1 MAARMQ
7 GTGARTLDEITAA
20 RRAAMLRF
28 AIEQQEAKH
37 YAVALDM
44 YRQLI
49 EGYPGTEEE
58 NEAHERMLDLACLFG
73 SERQSHRMLSLYETL
88 ESLYA
93 PTSTE
98 RTAEARRARVKQI
111 LDGIHE
117 QDRREA
123 EAQNRLEAIREG
135 AVPPWESEPVTMP
148 PRGKEPA
155 RQPRTRATRR
165 QEGREVA

>member
-1 MAARMQ
+1 MAGEIPDARATVQ
-7 GTGARTLDEITAA
+7 DEVAAA

-28 AIEQQEAKH
+28 AIQQQEAKH

-58 NEAHERMLDLACLFG
+58 NEARERMLDLACLFG
-73 SERQSHRMLSLYETL
+73 SEKQSHRMLSLYDTL
-88 ESLYA
+88 ETLYA

-98 RTAEARRARVKQI
+98 RTTDTRRARVKQI

-123 EAQNRLEAIREG
+123 QARLEAIREG
-135 AVPPWESEPVTMP
+135 AVPPSEFEPVTMP

-155 RQPRTRATRR
+155 RVPPRSRATRR

>member
-1 MAARMQ
+1 MTARMQ
-7 GTGARTLDEITAA
+7 SPGARSLDEIMAA

-28 AIEQQEAKH
+28 AIQQQEAKH
-37 YAVALDM
+37 YAVALDT

-49 EGYPGTEEE
+49 EGYPGTG
-58 NEAHERMLDLACLFG
+58 EATEARERMLDLACLFA
-73 SERQSHRMLSLYETL
+73 SEGQSHRMLSLYNTL

-98 RTAEARRARVKQI
+98 STADARRARVKQI

-117 QDRREA
+117 QERREA
-123 EAQNRLEAIREG
+123 EAQARLEAIREG
-135 AVPPWESEPVTMP
+135 AVPPSEPAILT
-148 PRGKEPA
+148 RRKEPA
-155 RQPRTRATRR
+155 AQRRSSATRR

>member
-1 MAARMQ
+1 MAQETRDPRQ
-7 GTGARTLDEITAA
+7 KTLDEISAA

-28 AIEQQEAKH
+28 AIQQQEAKH
-37 YAVALDM
+37 HAVALDM

-58 NEAHERMLDLACLFG
+58 NEARERMLDLACVFG
-73 SERQSHRMLSLYETL
+73 SEKQSHRMLSLYNTL

-98 RTAEARRARVKQI
+98 STADAGRARVKQI

-123 EAQNRLEAIREG
+123 EAQARLEAIREG
-135 AVPPWESEPVTMP
+135 AVPLSESEPVTMP
-148 PRGKEPA
+148 SRGKEPA
-155 RQPRTRATRR
+155 RQPRSRATRR
-165 QEGREVA
+165 QEGPEVA

>member
-1 MAARMQ
+1 MAQETRDPRQ
-7 GTGARTLDEITAA
+7 KTLDEISAA

-28 AIEQQEAKH
+28 AIQQQEGKH

-58 NEAHERMLDLACLFG
+58 NEARERMLDLACLFG
-73 SERQSHRMLSLYETL
+73 SEKQSHRMLSLYDTL
-88 ESLYA
+88 ETLYA

-98 RTAEARRARVKQI
+98 RTTDTRRARVKQI

-123 EAQNRLEAIREG
+123 AALAPTEAVREG
-135 AVPPWESEPVTMP
+135 AASALEPATMP
-148 PRGKEPA
+148 LESKEPA
-155 RQPRTRATRR
+155 RLPPRSRATRR
-165 QEGREVA
+165 QEGPEVA

>member
-7 GTGARTLDEITAA
+7 SPGARSLDEIMAA

-28 AIEQQEAKH
+28 AIQQQEAKH

-44 YRQLI
+44 FRQLI
-49 EGYPGTEEE
+49 EGYPGTDEET
-58 NEAHERMLDLACLFG
+58 EARERMLDLACLFA
-73 SERQSHRMLSLYETL
+73 SERQSHRMLSLYNTL

-98 RTAEARRARVKQI
+98 STAEARRARVKQI

-117 QDRREA
+117 QERREA
-123 EAQNRLEAIREG
+123 EAQARLEAIRDG
-135 AVPPWESEPVTMP
+135 AVPPSEPAILT
-148 PRGKEPA
+148 RRKEPA
-155 RQPRTRATRR
+155 AQRRTSATRR

>member
-7 GTGARTLDEITAA
+7 GPGARSLNEIMAA

-28 AIEQQEAKH
+28 AIQQQEAKH
-37 YAVALDM
+37 HAVALDM

-58 NEAHERMLDLACLFG
+58 HEARERMLDVACLFA
-73 SERQSHRMLSLYETL
+73 SEKQAHRMLSLYNTL

-93 PTSTE
+93 PTSAE
-98 RTAEARRARVKQI
+98 RTTDARRARVRQI

-117 QDRREA
+117 EERQEA
-123 EAQNRLEAIREG
+123 ETQARLEAMREG
-135 AVPPWESEPVTMP
+135 REPPLQPATMP
-148 PRGKEPA
+148 TRRKETARGPRI
-155 RQPRTRATRR
+155 RATRR
-165 QEGREVA
+165 QEGPEVA

>member
-1 MAARMQ
+1 MAGEIPDAR
-7 GTGARTLDEITAA
+7 ARVQDEVAAA

-28 AIEQQEAKH
+28 AIQQQEAKH
-37 YAVALDM
+37 HAVALDM

-49 EGYPGTEEE
+49 EECPGTEEE
-58 NEAHERMLDLACLFG
+58 NEARERMLDLACLFG
-73 SERQSHRMLSLYETL
+73 SEKQSHRMLSLYDTL

-98 RTAEARRARVKQI
+98 HTAEARRARVKQI

-117 QDRREA
+117 QERREA
-123 EAQNRLEAIREG
+123 ETQARLEAIREG
-135 AVPPWESEPVTMP
+135 AVPLSESEPVTMP

-155 RQPRTRATRR
+155 RVPRSRATRR
-165 QEGREVA
+165 QEGGDVA